1 MKLYKNVDILDLENI
16 MREGILPID
25 VTGNNNWEES
35 RRSNNATDV
44 VYLF

>member
-25 VTGNNNWEES
+25 VTGNNIGKNHV
-35 RRSNNATDV
+35 D
-44 VYLF
+44 LIMQQM